1 MLFKLSIKNIKKSFK
16 DYAIYFFTL
25 ILGVAIFY
33 VFNAL
38 DSQTVMLDVSKST
51 HDLIDLMNQVL
62 SGVSIFVSFILG
74 FLIIYASRFLMKRR
88 KKEFGI
94 YMTLGMSKGKISKI
108 LLMETLLIGLV
119 SLGAGL
125 ILGICLSQLMSV
137 LVANMFE
144 ADMTKFTFTF
154 SSGSM
159 IKTCIYFGIM
169 YLLVMIF
176 NTFSVSKC
184 KLIDLLNAKKKSE
197 TVKLKNPI
205 LCVVVFIIAVA
216 MLSYA
221 YYNVIVGVN
230 NLQYFS
236 DILFQMALGAIGTFL
251 IFWSLSGLIL
261 RLVQSMKRVYLKGLN
276 LFTIRQINSKIN
288 TTVFSMTVICLML
301 FLTIC
306 IFSSALSLK
315 NSMSANLKELVPIDI
330 EFYKPLNARETYHM
344 VVNDS
349 ENEDSKV
356 SIWDT
361 LEKYNLDIKDDLKD
375 ITELTSYQQADL
387 TFAKTLGN
395 TLDEVKKD
403 YPFLLVDSK
412 EEIVKLSDY
421 NRVAKL
427 YDNPTYTL
435 EDDEY
440 LILADYDSMV
450 ELRNKALEENT
461 IITINGKDYH
471 PKYKECQDG
480 FIDIATNHINVGI
493 IVVPDEAVEN
503 LIEAKA
509 YVLANYKADTKEG
522 KREVEDKI
530 NALEQNYPN
539 IDQET
544 LLSASSKISLYD
556 ASIGLSAMAT
566 FIGLY
571 LGLIFLMASAAI
583 LALKELSE
591 SSDNKEKFI
600 ALRKI
605 GVDEKMLNRA
615 LFNQIA
621 IFFALPLILAIIH
634 SIFGIQVC
642 NYILETFGN
651 EKLLLSIVMTACFL
665 GIIYGGYFL
674 ITYFCSKNIIKE

>member
-51 HDLIDLMNQVL
+51 HDLINLMNQVL
-62 SGVSIFVSFILG
+62 SGVSVFVSFILG

-88 KKEFGI
+88 KQEFGI

-154 SSGSM
+154 SSSSM

-205 LCVVVFIIAVA
+205 LCIIIFIVAVV

-221 YYNVIVGVN
+221 YYNVTIGIN

-261 RLVQSMKRVYLKGLN
+261 RLVQSLKKVYLKGLN

-349 ENEDSKV
+349 ENEDSKI
-356 SIWDT
+356 SIWAT

-375 ITELTSYQQADL
+375 VTELTSYQQADL

-395 TLDEVKKD
+395 TLDEVKKE

-412 EEIVKLSDY
+412 EEIVKISDY

-427 YDNPTYTL
+427 YNNPTYTL
-435 EDDEY
+435 DEDEY
-440 LILADYDSMV
+440 LILADYDSMI

-471 PKYKECQDG
+471 PKYKECQNG
-480 FIDIATNHINVGI
+480 FIDIATNHINAGI
-493 IVVPDEAVEN
+493 LLVPDEAVDN

-522 KREVEDKI
+522 KREIEDKI

-539 IDQET
+539 MEQET

-556 ASIGLSAMAT
+556 TSIGLSAMAT

-665 GIIYGGYFL
+665 GVIYGGYFL

>member
-51 HDLIDLMNQVL
+51 HDLINLMNQVL
-62 SGVSIFVSFILG
+62 SGVSVFVSFILG

-88 KKEFGI
+88 KQEFGI

-144 ADMTKFTFTF
+144 DDMNKFTFTF
-154 SSGSM
+154 SSSSM

-205 LCVVVFIIAVA
+205 LCIIIFIVAVV

-221 YYNVIVGVN
+221 YYNVTIGIN

-261 RLVQSMKRVYLKGLN
+261 RLVQSLKKVYLKGLN

-349 ENEDSKV
+349 ENEDSKI
-356 SIWDT
+356 SIWAT

-375 ITELTSYQQADL
+375 VTELTSYQQADL

-395 TLDEVKKD
+395 TLDEVKKE

-412 EEIVKLSDY
+412 EEIVKISDY

-427 YDNPTYTL
+427 YNNPTYTL
-435 EDDEY
+435 DEDEY
-440 LILADYDSMV
+440 LILADYDSMI

-471 PKYKECQDG
+471 PKYKECQNG
-480 FIDIATNHINVGI
+480 FIDIATNHINAGI
-493 IVVPDEAVEN
+493 LLVPDEAVDN

-522 KREVEDKI
+522 KREIEDKI

-539 IDQET
+539 MEQET

-556 ASIGLSAMAT
+556 TSIGLSAMAT

-665 GIIYGGYFL
+665 GVIYGGYFL

>member
-51 HDLIDLMNQVL
+51 HDLINLMNQVL
-62 SGVSIFVSFILG
+62 SGVSVFVSFILG

-88 KKEFGI
+88 KQEFGI

-154 SSGSM
+154 SSSSM

-205 LCVVVFIIAVA
+205 LCIIIFIVAVV

-221 YYNVIVGVN
+221 YYNVTIGIN

-261 RLVQSMKRVYLKGLN
+261 RLVQSLKKVYLKGLN

-349 ENEDSKV
+349 ENEDSKI
-356 SIWDT
+356 SIWAT

-375 ITELTSYQQADL
+375 VTELTSYQQADL

-395 TLDEVKKD
+395 TLDEVKKE

-412 EEIVKLSDY
+412 EEIVKISDY

-427 YDNPTYTL
+427 YNNPTYTL
-435 EDDEY
+435 DEDEY
-440 LILADYDSMV
+440 LILADYDSMI

-471 PKYKECQDG
+471 PKYKECQNG
-480 FIDIATNHINVGI
+480 FIDIATNHINAGI
-493 IVVPDEAVEN
+493 LLVPDEAVEN

-522 KREVEDKI
+522 KREIEDKI

-539 IDQET
+539 MEQET

-605 GVDEKMLNRA
+605 GVDEKILNRA

-665 GIIYGGYFL
+665 GVIYGGYFL

>member
-62 SGVSIFVSFILG
+62 SGVSVFVSFILG

-88 KKEFGI
+88 KQEFGI

-221 YYNVIVGVN
+221 YYNVTVGVN

-261 RLVQSMKRVYLKGLN
+261 RLVQLMKRVYLKGLN

-361 LEKYNLDIKDDLKD
+361 LEKYKLDIKDDLKD

-412 EEIVKLSDY
+412 EEIIKLSDY

-461 IITINGKDYH
+461 IITINGKEYH

-480 FIDIATNHINVGI
+480 FIDIATNHINAGI
-493 IVVPDEAVEN
+493 IVVPDKAVEN

-665 GIIYGGYFL
+665 GVIYGGYFL

>member
-38 DSQTVMLDVSKST
+38 DSQTVMLDVSRST
-51 HDLIDLMNQVL
+51 HDLIELMNQVL

-88 KKEFGI
+88 KTEFGI

-108 LLMETLLIGLV
+108 LLMETLLIGLI

-125 ILGICLSQLMSV
+125 VLGIGLSQLMSV

-154 SSGSM
+154 SASSM
-159 IKTCIYFGIM
+159 IKTCFYFGIM
-169 YLLVMIF
+169 YVLVMIF

-197 TVKLKNPI
+197 TIKLKNPI
-205 LCVVVFIIAVA
+205 LCIVVFILAVS

-221 YYNVIVGVN
+221 YYNVTVGIN

-236 DILFQMALGAIGTFL
+236 DILIQMALGALGTFL

-261 RLVQSMKRVYLKGLN
+261 RLVQSMKKVYLKGLN
-276 LFTIRQINSKIN
+276 LFTLRQINSKIN

-330 EFYKPLNARETYHM
+330 EFYKPLNASETYHM
-344 VVNDS
+344 VVNDA

-361 LEKYNLDIKDDLKD
+361 LEKYNLNIKEDLKD
-375 ITELTSYQQADL
+375 IVELTSYQQPDL

-395 TLDEVKKD
+395 TLTEVKKE

-421 NRVAKL
+421 NRVAQL
-427 YDNPTYTL
+427 YDNQTYTL
-435 EDDEY
+435 KEDEY

-450 ELRNKALEENT
+450 DLRNKALQENT
-461 IITINGKDYH
+461 VITINGKDYH

-480 FIDIATNHINVGI
+480 FIDIATNHINEGI
-493 IVVPDEAVEN
+493 IVVPDSAVEN

-522 KREVEDKI
+522 KREIEDKI
-530 NALEQNYPN
+530 NSLEQDYPN
-539 IDQET
+539 MGEET

-571 LGLIFLMASAAI
+571 LGLIFLISSAAI

-642 NYILETFGN
+642 NFILETFGN
-651 EKLLLSIVMTACFL
+651 EKLLLSIIMTAGFL

>member
-154 SSGSM
+154 STSSM
-159 IKTCIYFGIM
+159 IKTCFYFGIM

-221 YYNVIVGVN
+221 YYNVTVGVN

-356 SIWDT
+356 SIWET

-471 PKYKECQDG
+471 PKYEECQDG
-480 FIDIATNHINVGI
+480 FIDIATNHINAGI
-493 IVVPDEAVEN
+493 LLVPDEAVEN

-522 KREVEDKI
+522 KREIEDKI

-665 GIIYGGYFL
+665 GVIYGGYFL

>member
-51 HDLIDLMNQVL
+51 HDLINLMNQVL
-62 SGVSIFVSFILG
+62 SGVSVFVSFILG

-88 KKEFGI
+88 KQEFGI

-154 SSGSM
+154 SSSSM

-205 LCVVVFIIAVA
+205 LCIIIFIVAVV

-221 YYNVIVGVN
+221 YYNVTIGIN

-261 RLVQSMKRVYLKGLN
+261 RLVQSLKKVYLKGLN

-349 ENEDSKV
+349 ENEDSKI
-356 SIWDT
+356 SIWAT

-375 ITELTSYQQADL
+375 VTELTSYQQADL

-395 TLDEVKKD
+395 TLEEVKKE

-412 EEIVKLSDY
+412 EEIVKISDY

-427 YDNPTYTL
+427 YNNPTYTL
-435 EDDEY
+435 DEDEY
-440 LILADYDSMV
+440 LILADYDSMI

-471 PKYKECQDG
+471 PKYKECQNG
-480 FIDIATNHINVGI
+480 FIDIATNHINAGI
-493 IVVPDEAVEN
+493 LLVPDEAVEN

-522 KREVEDKI
+522 KREIEDKI

-539 IDQET
+539 MEQET

-665 GIIYGGYFL
+665 GVIYGGYFL

>member
-62 SGVSIFVSFILG
+62 SGVSVFVSFILG

-88 KKEFGI
+88 KQEFGI

-154 SSGSM
+154 SSSSM

-221 YYNVIVGVN
+221 YYNVTVGVN

-471 PKYKECQDG
+471 PKYEECQDG
-480 FIDIATNHINVGI
+480 FIDIATNHINAGI
-493 IVVPDEAVEN
+493 IVVPDKAVEN

-651 EKLLLSIVMTACFL
+651 EKLLISIVMTACFL
-665 GIIYGGYFL
+665 GVIYGGYFL

>member
-154 SSGSM
+154 STSSM
-159 IKTCIYFGIM
+159 IKTCFYFGIM

-221 YYNVIVGVN
+221 YYNVTVGVN

>member
-154 SSGSM
+154 STSSM

-221 YYNVIVGVN
+221 YYNVTVGVN

>member
-361 LEKYNLDIKDDLKD
+361 LETYNLDIKDDLKD

>member
-62 SGVSIFVSFILG
+62 SGVSVFVSFILG

-88 KKEFGI
+88 KQEFGI

-154 SSGSM
+154 SSSSM

-221 YYNVIVGVN
+221 YYNVTVGVN

-261 RLVQSMKRVYLKGLN
+261 RLVQLMKRVYLKGLN

-315 NSMSANLKELVPIDI
+315 SSMSANLKELVPIDI

-361 LEKYNLDIKDDLKD
+361 LEKYKLDIKDDLKD

-480 FIDIATNHINVGI
+480 FIDIATNHINAGI
-493 IVVPDEAVEN
+493 IVVPDKAVEN

-651 EKLLLSIVMTACFL
+651 EKLLISIVMTACFL
-665 GIIYGGYFL
+665 GVIYGGYFL